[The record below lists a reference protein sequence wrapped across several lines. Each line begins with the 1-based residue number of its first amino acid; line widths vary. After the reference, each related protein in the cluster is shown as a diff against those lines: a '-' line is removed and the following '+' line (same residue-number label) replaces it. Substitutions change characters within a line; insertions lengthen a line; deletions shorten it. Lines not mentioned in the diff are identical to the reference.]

1 MTPLRQRLLE
11 DMQIRNLSVNTQRS
25 YVEQVSR
32 FARHFSQSPE
42 ALRPEEIRAYQVY
55 PDEREEAGTRVH
67 RHCGLCAALPLQSH
81 A

>member
-42 ALRPEEIRAYQVY
+42 ALGVEDVLRTWGRQPIRAGGG
-55 PDEREEAGTRVH
+55 DRNVH
-67 RHCGLCAALPLQSH
+67 RWLH
-81 A
+81 